1 MKTELMSVDS
11 MGVVGIRGLPY
22 VIKELER
29 LGRGDV
35 IRNEISPV
43 MKRCAQRI
51 QAKAKSIV
59 EDVAFDTGA
68 LRDSIKVR
76 HSRKNMSA
84 KVVATYPKA
93 RKIKGKRGLA
103 SEDQKRYY
111 AFAIEYGTKKRY
123 QTPFLHPAARA
134 CMGENDADM
143 KEAMRKALP
152 DVPK

>member
-1 MKTELMSVDS
+1 MNDIVSVDALGYVR
-11 MGVVGIRGLPY
+11 MRGLRY
-22 VIKELER
+22 VMKELDK
-29 LGRGDV
+29 LGKGDV
-35 IRNEISPV
+35 FRDEIGPV

-68 LRDSIKVR
+68 LRDSLKVR
-76 HSRKNMSA
+76 QNRRSLLA
-84 KVVATYPKA
+84 KVVATYPKT

-103 SEDQKRYY
+103 AEDKKRYY

-123 QTPFLHPAARA
+123 QTPFLHPAAYA